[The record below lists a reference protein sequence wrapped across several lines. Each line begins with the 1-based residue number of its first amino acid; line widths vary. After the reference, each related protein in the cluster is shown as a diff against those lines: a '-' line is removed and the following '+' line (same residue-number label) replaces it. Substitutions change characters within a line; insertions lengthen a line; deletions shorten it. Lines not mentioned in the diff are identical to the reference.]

1 MSEVSVVGTAIHFDV
16 SVPVENEYSSSVC
29 ACVTQGTTIIATMS
43 NNFCKCFCMTITFWL
58 INMRIS
64 CIIFSLI
71 INYIL
76 RKKFFLLII
85 VINCYSAI
93 V

>member
-1 MSEVSVVGTAIHFDV
+1 
-16 SVPVENEYSSSVC
+16 
-29 ACVTQGTTIIATMS
+29 
-43 NNFCKCFCMTITFWL
+43 
-58 INMRIS
+58 MRIS